1 MIRLALPLVLLAASG
16 CAYDR
21 RPEGPRPPRPPQ
33 GACAD
38 QRLGSLIGKV
48 RSAGVESR
56 AKRLSGAR
64 TLRWITP
71 GSAVTMD
78 FRTDRLNLELDE
90 RGRITR
96 ARCG

>member
-16 CAYDR
+16 CGYADR
-21 RPEGPRPPRPPQ
+21 PHGPPPPLQAHCTAEGL
-33 GACAD
+33 D
-38 QRLGSLIGKV
+38 SLIGKT
-48 RSAGVESR
+48 RSPKLESR
-56 AKRLSGAR
+56 AKRMSGAR
-64 TLRWITP
+64 TLRWIAP

-78 FRTDRLNLELDE
+78 YRTDRLNLELDE